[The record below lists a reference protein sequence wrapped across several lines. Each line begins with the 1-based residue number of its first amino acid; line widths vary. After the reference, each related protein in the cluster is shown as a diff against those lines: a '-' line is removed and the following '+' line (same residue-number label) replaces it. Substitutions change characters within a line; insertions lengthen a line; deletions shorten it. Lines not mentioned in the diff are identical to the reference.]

1 MSARRTGASSALKAL
16 WLAQRLIPDLAN
28 NTSGQLEICRA
39 CELRVD
45 GIVRNF
51 LERSSRLAF
60 CIYCTPANWS
70 YQQRC
75 RHAGLGR
82 Q

>member
-1 MSARRTGASSALKAL
+1 MSDRRTRASSAPEAL

-28 NTSGQLEICRA
+28 NISGQLEICRA
-39 CELRVD
+39 CGLRVD

-51 LERSSRLAF
+51 LERSSRIAF
-60 CIYCTPANWS
+60 FIYFTPANWS

-75 RHAGLGR
+75 RCMPA
-82 Q
+82 